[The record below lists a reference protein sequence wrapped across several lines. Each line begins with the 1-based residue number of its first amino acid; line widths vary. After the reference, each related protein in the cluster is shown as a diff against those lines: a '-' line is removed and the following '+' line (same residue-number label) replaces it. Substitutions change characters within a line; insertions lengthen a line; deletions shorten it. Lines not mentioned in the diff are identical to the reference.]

1 MDAEKVCFT
10 EKMESSRLF
19 QKTHC
24 WLFSEAA
31 QSTASTMN
39 VPLRINML
47 RRQWRRWR
55 PWRRRRWRR
64 QRGRRHNHRDES
76 RHFYANAVKT
86 IAVTNWLFVVKR
98 QNGLS
103 PVSWARLNLDTRFKT
118 SVTHHPEVDPLPQM
132 SLEPTNLRFLN
143 YNLQQG
149 NLGLMRKNIKCLALC
164 QNNNK
169 LSSLRSRRSEN
180 SKSYYATFQSP
191 LETQSRGSI
200 RKGEIRER
208 ER

>member
-1 MDAEKVCFT
+1 MDAEKVCFN

-31 QSTASTMN
+31 ESTASAMN

-103 PVSWARLNLDTRFKT
+103 PVSWARLNLVIRRG
-118 SVTHHPEVDPLPQM
+118 SRPR
-132 SLEPTNLRFLN
+132 LRTTQKLTPPPPFRGALN
-143 YNLQQG
+143 P
-149 NLGLMRKNIKCLALC
+149 
-164 QNNNK
+164 
-169 LSSLRSRRSEN
+169 
-180 SKSYYATFQSP
+180 ATFDF
-191 LETQSRGSI
+191 
-200 RKGEIRER
+200 
-208 ER
+208 